1 MTEGLEGLQ
10 KTKGIMEEKRQKISQ
25 MMDILSA
32 MCLEDLPTNIVRMK
46 VETLVTI

>member
-1 MTEGLEGLQ
+1 
-10 KTKGIMEEKRQKISQ
+10 MEEKRQKVSQ

-32 MCLEDLPTNIVRMK
+32 MCLDDLGTKINRMK